1 MALSYAEKLLAEL
14 KVRNIAPQVIIGG
27 RLNQEIEGE
36 DMPVDVTNQLI
47 ALGIDVCV
55 DLKDLARML
64 RN

>member
-1 MALSYAEKLLAEL
+1 
-14 KVRNIAPQVIIGG
+14 
-27 RLNQEIEGE
+27 LNQEIEGE
-36 DMPVDVTNQLI
+36 EMPVDVTNQLI